1 MEYLKT
7 HARDFPQVRLAL
19 AQLAVAMQIDCFDAM
34 ADACA
39 TELYKHV
46 LESSQQDFVTG
57 TDKWPAIRT
66 VYDQQATKPLSPQTI
81 ENRNST
87 LKALYKQMDC
97 HRPLFDSEEGYW
109 WLANIE
115 QVMKAATH
123 KPDGSLKCLNSVKT
137 TGKAVSALCE
147 ATGNP
152 DLKDQYR
159 LAFAKAVETAP
170 TKPKRELTADQI
182 KLLYDIIAQLREQA
196 MKLHCLQDTQRYLVL
211 ALHYG
216 DAPGFLPQR
225 NDMRSFRYAGPD
237 IDSAKSNVIS
247 INEDCVQLTL
257 TQLTKRKVAD
267 KPCKPIYVSLTER
280 APQLAAFLRAYQ
292 PYAAKMQPDTT
303 SPYLLCT
310 SRTKEPLSSS
320 HLSTLL
326 NHTFKG
332 LNLGFSVPGCI
343 AARNVSTAACAAQK
357 NKRKL
362 SAVEL
367 ATEAEECKIRGH
379 SRRTMEVVYN

>member
-1 MEYLKT
+1 
-7 HARDFPQVRLAL
+7 VRLAL
-19 AQLAVAMQIDCFDAM
+19 AQLAVAMQIDSFEAM

-46 LESSQQDFVTG
+46 LQSSQQDFVTG
-57 TDKWPAIRT
+57 TDTWPAIRT

-97 HRPLFDSEEGYW
+97 QRPLFDSEEGYW
-109 WLANIE
+109 WLPNVE
-115 QVMKAATH
+115 QVMRAATH

-147 ATGNP
+147 ATGKP
-152 DLKDQYR
+152 DLKEQYR
-159 LAFAKAVETAP
+159 LAFAKAVENAP
-170 TKPKRELTADQI
+170 TKPKRELTPDQI

-237 IDSAKSNVIS
+237 IDSSKSNVIS
-247 INEDCVQLTL
+247 IKALPLSV
-257 TQLTKRKVAD
+257 
-267 KPCKPIYVSLTER
+267 PIRLGSPPVGPGHSSFQR
-280 APQLAAFLRAYQ
+280 APCDLRPARSPVIDPCGQSRCTIDPLLFAHFSGQCAPIFHTYVFFTETQ
-292 PYAAKMQPDTT
+292 GKSSEPESTT
-303 SPYLLCT
+303 HP
-310 SRTKEPLSSS
+310 P
-320 HLSTLL
+320 
-326 NHTFKG
+326 
-332 LNLGFSVPGCI
+332 CI
-343 AARNVSTAACAAQK
+343 PVGKSGR
-357 NKRKL
+357 
-362 SAVEL
+362 
-367 ATEAEECKIRGH
+367 
-379 SRRTMEVVYN
+379 